1 MLQKFSY
8 KYLLYI
14 RETKRYET
22 EIRVSI
28 DKVIIQCLLADKMS
42 FKAILLFFSFIS
54 VESVQQLL
62 TLLDDMSNL
71 HI

>member
-14 RETKRYET
+14 RETKRN
-22 EIRVSI
+22 RNSI